1 MTKFFNKQTLI
12 VAISF
17 LLTLLLAKFD
27 PLNLDPVGDA
37 STSLLKLI
45 YVLPAIG
52 LWVYFLWFPSHYGK
66 KNVEELKWINR
77 ERIASLFRT
86 AIQSLGAIVAVLSA
100 YNVNIPWVQK
110 LLEVFS
116 YLAENLDVG
125 VNAIATLVGIGITV
139 YGFFFKKERFEERGS
154 DSGTQ
159 IK

>member
-1 MTKFFNKQTLI
+1 MTNFFNKQSAI

-17 LLTLLLAKFD
+17 LLTLVLAKFD
-27 PLNLDPVGDA
+27 PLSLDPAGEA
-37 STSLLKLI
+37 STSLIKLI
-45 YVLPAIG
+45 YVIPAIG
-52 LWVYFLWFPSHYGK
+52 LWVYFLWFPAHYGK
-66 KNVEELKWINR
+66 KNVEELKWINK

-100 YNVNIPWVQK
+100 YNVDVPW
-110 LLEVFS
+110 LHTILNAFS
-116 YLAENLDVG
+116 YLADNLDVG
-125 VNAIATLVGIGITV
+125 VNAIVTLVGIGVTV